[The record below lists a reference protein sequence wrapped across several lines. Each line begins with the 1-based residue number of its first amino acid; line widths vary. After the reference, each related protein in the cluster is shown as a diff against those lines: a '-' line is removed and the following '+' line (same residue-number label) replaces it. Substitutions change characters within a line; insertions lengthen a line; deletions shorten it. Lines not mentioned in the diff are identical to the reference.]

1 MRGMFESG
9 TLLLVLLNPFALS
22 AYLIELIRTLDR
34 VTFARVV
41 LRAALISG
49 AVFTA
54 FALSGNAFFERIL
67 QVRFAAF
74 QIFGGILFL
83 VIAVRFVVRGG
94 QVALEG
100 LRGDNPEHLAG
111 AVAMPFMI
119 GPGTVGGSVVAGSR
133 HGALAVVSIV
143 GALAL
148 TVAWLLIAK
157 VIHDHLKSRASK
169 LVTRYVDIV
178 GRVTALLI
186 GTLAVEML
194 LDGLSTWR
202 ELGSLR

>member
-1 MRGMFESG
+1 MFESG